1 MSMMGLVVNDYPAM
15 LSQENRDSGEGIGVN
30 MRKVAAKIGAPVAV
44 RPKFCHGEN
53 RNLEMFREINR
64 FQAICASQ
72 AQLQAHFC
80 RNSLGFGFET
90 TFHFTLIPWRV

>member
-1 MSMMGLVVNDYPAM
+1 MGLVVNDYPTM
-15 LSQENRDSGEGIGVN
+15 RTQENRDSGKGVGVN
-30 MRKVAAKIGAPVAV
+30 MRKVAAKIGAPIRE

-64 FQAICASQ
+64 LQAICAPQ
-72 AQLQAHFC
+72 AQLQARAC

-90 TFHFTLIPWRV
+90 TLHFTLIP